1 MQNKEMDGSSSSV
14 AYSSK
19 DTTGWACLGF
29 GFSFISDDNMGVRII
44 EGQRTQE
51 PQAERTWPASWN
63 GIGEEFEIYLI
74 IYDFQ
79 LNLNMRQF
87 ITVTTLVIFLA
98 YNLGCKKEKC
108 RRLLVRPLLTAV
120 SCPTRL
126 TIWHIVRNIYEMPI
140 FLPFIDLVRFPRIS
154 TSRRKSFMLSV
165 CQPMAMP
172 SMKVDL

>member
-87 ITVTTLVIFLA
+87 
-98 YNLGCKKEKC
+98 YHD
-108 RRLLVRPLLTAV
+108 V
-120 SCPTRL
+120 SCLLSLESWVQKGKMQKT
-126 TIWHIVRNIYEMPI
+126 T
-140 FLPFIDLVRFPRIS
+140 S
-154 TSRRKSFMLSV
+154 TSISNGCFV
-165 CQPMAMP
+165 PY
-172 SMKVDL
+172 